1 MDTFFLFTDGS
12 VDTKSKIGFGA
23 FLFISELAISHTLAE
38 QNIHLKRFEETSS
51 SKLELQ
57 TLICALNSISVDNIK
72 LIVFTDS
79 QNIIGLPGRR
89 EKLERNEYLSKNGKL
104 LDNHDLY
111 RSFFNLIDQRD
122 VTFEK
127 VKGHQRSHQ
136 KNKSDDL
143 FTLVDRA
150 SRKALRNE
158 LLGN

>member
-23 FLFISELAISHTLAE
+23 FLFISELAISPTLAE

-57 TLICALNSISVDNIK
+57 TLICALNAISVDNIK

-136 KNKSDDL
+136 KNKIDDL

-158 LLGN
+158 FLAN

>member
-23 FLFISELAISHTLAE
+23 FLFISELAISPTLAE

-57 TLICALNSISVDNIK
+57 TLICALNAISVDNIK

>member
-23 FLFISELAISHTLAE
+23 FLFISELAISPTLAE

>member
-1 MDTFFLFTDGS
+1 VNTFFLFTDGS

>member
-1 MDTFFLFTDGS
+1 MNTFFLFTDGS

>member
-1 MDTFFLFTDGS
+1 MNTFFLFTDGS

-23 FLFISELAISHTLAE
+23 FLFISELAISPTLAE